1 MAWYAVTD
9 EVCLANLTVL
19 FFCQRASVTWIMRPS
34 RSVPCFYLFWW
45 GMCILSFQTVPKQTF
60 TPCYY
65 FLSRGGSHRE
75 GGLAN
80 PSCTWLMG
88 LLQGCPYLCYMS
100 WNIFYNFAIKICL
113 LPEIYG
119 FLNVDIFCFL
129 WVCVGWWLMI
139 DASSS
144 EMYTVFRQSNTGIV
158 ESNPAWSIDVSLMS
172 EFLLCCPLRV
182 GNCVVPKGYE
192 KVSSDKIQRCL
203 NSMDTWNFLMW
214 KLPENYL
221 VYTADETHT
230 WPAAGVWITHIMNI
244 IMDRSTDVCIT

>member
-9 EVCLANLTVL
+9 EVCLPNLTVL
-19 FFCQRASVTWIMRPS
+19 FFCQRASVTWITRPS
-34 RSVPCFYLFWW
+34 RSVPRFYLFWW

-88 LLQGCPYLCYMS
+88 LLQGCTYLFYMS
-100 WNIFYNFAIKICL
+100 WNIFYNFAIKKMFVTWNLWLSKCRRIL
-113 LPEIYG
+113 YS
-119 FLNVDIFCFL
+119 VDLC
-129 WVCVGWWLMI
+129 WLMT

-144 EMYTVFRQSNTGIV
+144 EIYTVFRQSNAGIV
-158 ESNPAWSIDVSLMS
+158 ESNPAWSMYMSLMS
-172 EFLLCCPLRV
+172 EFLLCCPVLV

-203 NSMDTWNFLMW
+203 NSVNTWNILRW
-214 KLPENYL
+214 NLSENYL
-221 VYTADETHT
+221 VSTADETHT
-230 WPAAGVWITHIMNI
+230 WPAAGMWITDIMNI